1 MRTEAR
7 VMARGAVDHS
17 SATGAVVAAVAVV
30 AVVVV
35 AVVAVVLAV
44 VAVAVLAVLVVAVV
58 AKGLFGLLRLLT
70 VSRLLLKPSTLFI
83 LLNPSILVLKKKK
96 NWWGHR
102 AKRGRYENRGSPSEA
117 RSNI

>member
-35 AVVAVVLAV
+35 VAVVLAV
-44 VAVAVLAVLVVAVV
+44 VVAVLAVPVVAVV
-58 AKGLFGLLRLLT
+58 AKGLFGPLRLLT

-83 LLNPSILVLKKKK
+83 LLNPYFGFKKKL
-96 NWWGHR
+96 
-102 AKRGRYENRGSPSEA
+102 AA
-117 RSNI
+117 